1 VKTVLRRIALDWL
14 GRRRENA
21 MWRLHVKRIDV
32 RQCDTMVLLSLDGK
46 LGDAIIQ
53 SSLVRAVS
61 AANPR
66 CAITVLTT
74 ERLGEYWGGCDGVA
88 SVRTVSSRSDAP
100 VVRRVRELLRLAGI
114 PALGGV
120 DLLISLDPIPM
131 IDYFAF
137 VRRARPRAAIGLS
150 ATQYSIFD
158 VSVAD
163 PIFEAPKQHAG
174 ERIVRTLAAIGLPV
188 HLDSLRSLVPRD
200 VRTTR
205 SAAGTGEARP
215 VERLFLN
222 GFGASVNRTFS
233 ARQLTDVARAFLVK
247 YPRLQVVL
255 NVDQAQRNSAE
266 MRQLCVEY
274 PAQVTLLAP
283 DATVL
288 LLFQAIADADAVLT
302 PDTGVSHV
310 AASTSTPLVVV
321 FDDVEFNPVCWRPL
335 TVKAVCLVPDHPG
348 PITHWSASDLI
359 QALERAFAA

>member
-1 VKTVLRRIALDWL
+1 VKTLLRRIVLDWL

-74 ERLGEYWGGCDGVA
+74 ERLGEYWRGCDGIA
-88 SVRTVSSRSDAP
+88 SVHTVPSRSDAP
-100 VVRRVRELLRLAGI
+100 VVRRVRELLRLARI

-163 PIFEAPKQHAG
+163 PIFETPKQHAG
-174 ERIVRTLAAIGLPV
+174 ERIVRTLAAIGLPIR
-188 HLDSLRSLVPRD
+188 LDALRSLVPRD
-200 VRTTR
+200 VRMRR
-205 SAAGTGEARP
+205 SAAGAGGTRL

-222 GFGASVNRTFS
+222 GFGASVTRTFS
-233 ARQLTDVARAFLVK
+233 ARQLADVARAFLVK
-247 YPRLQVVL
+247 FSLMQLVL
-255 NVDQAQRNSAE
+255 NVDQAQRSSAE
-266 MRQLCVEY
+266 MCELCAEF
-274 PAQVTLLAP
+274 PARVTLHASDAGVLA
-283 DATVL
+283 
-288 LLFQAIADADAVLT
+288 LFQAIAHADAVLT
-302 PDTGVSHV
+302 PDTGPSHV
-310 AASTSTPLVVV
+310 AAATSTPVVVV
-321 FDDVEFNPVCWRPL
+321 FDDVEFTPICWRPL
-335 TVKAVCLVPDHPG
+335 TEKAVCLVPDHPG
-348 PITHWSASDLI
+348 PIAHWSASDLI